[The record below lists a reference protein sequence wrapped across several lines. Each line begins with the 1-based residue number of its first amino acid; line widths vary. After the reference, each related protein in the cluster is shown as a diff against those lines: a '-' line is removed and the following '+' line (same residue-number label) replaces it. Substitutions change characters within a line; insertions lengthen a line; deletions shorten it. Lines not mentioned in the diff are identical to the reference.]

1 MASIFEPPP
10 PEPDRVQKAWDA
22 IQLALGAWGLYALLV
37 QLIERKRR

>member
-22 IQLALGAWGLYALLV
+22 IQLALGAWGLYTLLV
-37 QLIERKRR
+37 QILRGDKR